1 VKQDNAAVEVLQWF
15 FDLDMMV
22 EACNGPLDVE
32 MFVESKQ
39 SLDSLLG
46 AKKSAED
53 VGAAY
58 RRLALALAPNIMN
71 VLLQGDEAFPEGNH
85 SGRLTPPSPGKL
97 TLYVDPTGRRVFV
110 DLPSRQNQP
119 AAFSVEW
126 AKHTNASIRE

>member
-22 EACNGPLDVE
+22 ETCNGPLDVE

-71 VLLQGDEAFPEGNH
+71 VLL
-85 SGRLTPPSPGKL
+85 
-97 TLYVDPTGRRVFV
+97 
-110 DLPSRQNQP
+110 
-119 AAFSVEW
+119 
-126 AKHTNASIRE
+126 